1 MQPHSQEYTK
11 QKSIKLYFLLHKHTK
26 IDTICKKNANIIVNY
41 LLLHNKNNALYP
53 CIVF

>member
-26 IDTICKKNANIIVNY
+26 IDTICKKNANIYCKLFVITQQ
-41 LLLHNKNNALYP
+41 K
-53 CIVF
+53 